1 MVDNHSETVHP
12 LPQVKRDGTLLLPR
26 TFELLNPK
34 NLHMKKSLLS
44 LVLIG
49 ACGAT
54 MAQREVSSATR
65 MEARDHAGLRTP
77 TDTLFSAAL
86 ADPDMSPT
94 LYNSTGGGWVV
105 GTNGYGDVAKAQA
118 FLLDDAVSA
127 EGIGVW
133 FGGKTETSGDPTSS
147 VTFKMYNTN
156 GDGENSGGPITTGA
170 PNENG
175 VYASVDVLIS
185 DIDTATGAE
194 FTYANFAPVYV
205 ADFFAAGVDFSGL
218 SAGDSVGIVS
228 TDEGYTEYQDFSWE
242 MWNDNSWHTM
252 LQAWPLDI
260 DFFIFVVVDAS
271 SVGIDDAGTMNGMRM
286 SFLNGNL
293 VGQDV
298 ELAYTVDHNAKMR
311 LIISDGAGRLVL
323 DQDLGNRATGL
334 YNQTISATNWNTG
347 VYYVT
352 LVADGQ
358 TLTKKIVKQ

>member
-1 MVDNHSETVHP
+1 VPELFILYRADSVMERYFYGGPFTHS
-12 LPQVKRDGTLLLPR
+12 
-26 TFELLNPK
+26 NPK
-34 NLHMKKSLLS
+34 NLHMKKSFLS

-54 MAQREVSSATR
+54 MAQRVVSSATH
-65 MEARDHAGLRTP
+65 MEARDHAGMRTP
-77 TDTLFSAAL
+77 TDTIFSASL
-86 ADPDMSPT
+86 GDPDMSPT

-133 FGGKTETSGDPTSS
+133 FGGKTETSGDPNSS
-147 VTFKMYNTN
+147 VAFKMYNTN
-156 GDGENSGGPITTGA
+156 GDGTNSGGDITTGA

-185 DIDTATGAE
+185 DIDTATGAD
-194 FTYANFAPVYV
+194 FTWANFAPVYV

-242 MWNDNSWHTM
+242 QWNDGSWHTM

-260 DFFIFVVVDAS
+260 DFFVFVVVDAS
-271 SVGIDDAGTMNGMRM
+271 SVGIDDAGTFNGMRM

-293 VGQDV
+293 VGQNV
-298 ELAYTVDHNAKMR
+298 EMAYTVDHNAKMR
-311 LIISDGAGRLVL
+311 LLVSDAAGRMVL
-323 DQDLGNRATGL
+323 DQDLGNNAAGL
-334 YNQTISATNWNTG
+334 HTRTIDASTWNAGT
-347 VYYVT
+347 YYVA
-352 LVADGQ
+352 LVADGK